1 MLKLIRERLVSFGQR
16 QKFWKRGERDA
27 NKYSG
32 GCWIGLGWVGLD
44 WVGEQSLVAVLDR
57 DRSFGKDANK
67 YSGGWH
73 N

>member
-1 MLKLIRERLVSFGQR
+1 MDRDRSFGR
-16 QKFWKRGERDA
+16 EVKETPTNILVA
-27 NKYSG
+27 V
-32 GCWIGLGWVGLD
+32 GLGWVGLG